1 MAMADPSSYFHFPG
15 PGVMAYD
22 AEMERPP
29 TLMTTIS
36 PDQHKLL
43 LTLLRVDSSVK
54 AKVMSVITSN
64 PHMMF
69 RFERLSGD
77 YCFSEVTSL
86 SFSVVEGG
94 QPAVADTV
102 RSLAALLF
110 RKEQDMTDLGESN
123 SGDQC
128 ARLPTEEECRKE
140 LATNG
145 RFARKLIDTF
155 CPDEEDGLNEV
166 SFTSHC
172 IQNSAVRRKIL
183 QSSLLG
189 KFLAPL
195 GEDMIFGRSETAV
208 HARKVL
214 KLLTVFLGV
223 GDCEHSRLTTPDSHP
238 REVRLGAGGDMPT
251 KWDQARSSRYSS
263 ATATAATRARRAGE
277 LTSRSNRTETR
288 PLLARSTRRRSSTST
303 TTEGEMAGR
312 RIGDQ
317 Q

>member
-1 MAMADPSSYFHFPG
+1 
-15 PGVMAYD
+15 MAYD
-22 AEMERPP
+22 DEIERPP

-43 LTLLRVDSSVK
+43 LTLLRVDTSVK

-77 YCFSEVTSL
+77 YCYTEVTSL
-86 SFSVVEGG
+86 SFSVVEEG

-102 RSLAALLF
+102 RTLAALLF

-145 RFARKLIDTF
+145 RFARKLIGTF
-155 CPDEEDGLNEV
+155 YPDEEDGLNEV
-166 SFTSHC
+166 SFNSQC
-172 IQNSAVRRKIL
+172 IQNSAVRRKFL
-183 QSSLLG
+183 KSSLLG

-223 GDCEHSRLTTPDSHP
+223 GDCEHSRLTTREKFGWGRYANQMGSSEVESVFIRHRNSRDKSETCWRVDIEKQSHGDADFVGK
-238 REVRLGAGGDMPT
+238 EYSKAQQHLYDYEGGDGGPED
-251 KWDQARSSRYSS
+251 W
-263 ATATAATRARRAGE
+263 
-277 LTSRSNRTETR
+277 
-288 PLLARSTRRRSSTST
+288 
-303 TTEGEMAGR
+303 
-312 RIGDQ
+312 
-317 Q
+317 